1 MLCKSTA
8 LVNERTNLR
17 LMFQHSPMC
26 YEVIAA
32 TDIVH
37 VSLNAIDGDAVKRK
51 KLARF
56 I

>member
-1 MLCKSTA
+1 
-8 LVNERTNLR
+8 
-17 LMFQHSPMC
+17 MFQHSSMC

-32 TDIVH
+32 TDLIH

-51 KLARF
+51 ELARF